1 MLIIL
6 SLFVKAKVYQL
17 TLEGFHMKGVGSI
30 SILHVIFLSMTVI
43 GLKNHVTIIPPLLD
57 VAGRDGWI
65 SVLMSSAIIFF
76 WLFLLVYIQK
86 KTNQEPIRDWL
97 DGKIGKTGSTIIIY
111 SIAIFLFIL
120 SAFTMVETLQW
131 VNTTFLPQTPVIM
144 LLLIYTILCILLVTT
159 SLQTIAILNVFVL
172 FGVVVFGFFVAFT
185 NLQVKEYELLRP
197 FFEHGFTPV
206 MKGMIYPASGFIELL
221 MLLFLQHQFKE
232 RIRWYHFG
240 IMLFILMGLTLGP
253 LIGAITEFGPTE
265 AAKQRYPA
273 YEEWGLVSIGRYIEH
288 LDFFSIYQWLTGTF
302 IRVGFFLYIIADLL
316 KMTGDPKRIWKMLAP
331 PFFLFCLPLIILN
344 ENIFLKVKGNY
355 ILTATFVFFFLLSIF
370 FVLVAFFSNKSSK
383 KGKPEKQEMESGE
396 L

>member
-1 MLIIL
+1 
-6 SLFVKAKVYQL
+6 
-17 TLEGFHMKGVGSI
+17 MKGVGTI

-57 VAGRDGWI
+57 VVGRDGWA
-65 SVLMSSAIIFF
+65 SVLLAGVIIFF

-97 DGKIGKTGSTIIIY
+97 DGKIGKIGSTIVIYIIVIY
-111 SIAIFLFIL
+111 LLIL
-120 SAFTMVETLQW
+120 AAFTMVETLQW
-131 VNTTFLPQTPVIM
+131 VNTTFLPQTPAII
-144 LLLIYTILCILLVTT
+144 LLLIYTILCVLLVAT
-159 SLQTIAILNVFVL
+159 SLQTIVILNVFVL

-185 NLQVKEYELLRP
+185 NIQVKEYELLRP

-206 MKGMIYPASGFIELL
+206 MKGMIYPASGFIELI
-221 MLLFLQHQFKE
+221 MLLFLQHQFSD

-240 IMLFILMGLTLGP
+240 IMLLIIMGLTLGP
-253 LIGAITEFGPTE
+253 LMGAIAEFGPTE

-302 IRVGFFLYIIADLL
+302 IRVSFLLYVIADLL
-316 KMTGDPKRIWKMLAP
+316 KMTGDPKQIWKMIAP
-331 PFFLFCLPLIILN
+331 PFFLLCLPLIILN

-355 ILTATFVFFFLLSIF
+355 ILTVTFIFFLLLSIF
-370 FVLVAFFSNKSSK
+370 FVIIAFFSGKSSK

-396 L
+396 S